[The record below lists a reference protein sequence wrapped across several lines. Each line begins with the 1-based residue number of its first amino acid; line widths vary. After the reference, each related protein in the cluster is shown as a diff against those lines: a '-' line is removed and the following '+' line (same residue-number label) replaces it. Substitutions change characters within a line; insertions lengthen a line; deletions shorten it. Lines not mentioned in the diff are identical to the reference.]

1 MSKNLLAALIMIG
14 IAVVI
19 LIVNTTGGILSSG
32 KITVDLVFTSIDAL
46 RSVVFF
52 VFLAWGVAIGA
63 LLR

>member
-14 IAVVI
+14 VVMVI
-19 LIVNTTGGILSSG
+19 LIVNTTSGVLSSG
-32 KITVDLVFTSIDAL
+32 KITVNLVFTSVDAL

-52 VFLAWGVAIGA
+52 AFLAWGVAIGV